1 MALSNRVNIRGG
13 GGGSSAFPWDVKSE
27 GGWDR
32 TSVSVASGTEE
43 WCYSSILSPKIESGC
58 NLQYSITPSN
68 TTLKFYLMVST
79 DNGSTW
85 TTVAYYDN
93 GGAYSGVVSL
103 SNYADNYLKFRI
115 RCINYGSATITASIN
130 TLNIIK

>member
-1 MALSNRVNIRGG
+1 MALSNRINMRGG
-13 GGGSSAFPWDVKSE
+13 GTQSNFPWDAKTE

-32 TSVSVASGTEE
+32 TSVSIASNTEQ
-43 WCYSSILSPKIESGC
+43 WCYSSILSPEIKSGC

-68 TTLKFYLMVST
+68 TTLKFYLMASA

-85 TTVAYYDN
+85 DSIAYYDN

-103 SNYADNYLKFRI
+103 SNYVGNYLKFRI
-115 RCINYGSATITASIN
+115 RFINHGSATVTASID
-130 TLNIIK
+130 TLKIIK